1 MSQSQQVAIV
11 DAFKRQMASQ
21 QEQFKAALP
30 SHIPP
35 ERFVRVVQTA
45 VITNPDLL
53 NADRVSLLQ
62 SSMRAAQDGL
72 LPDGREG
79 ALVVFKTKAKDGSWK
94 AMVQWMPMVF
104 GILKKLNNAGEIEA
118 IDAYLVHENDKEHF
132 QYRIGLDP
140 EPIFSPDWWSD
151 RGAVVGVYAVARLKS
166 GARVVEIMNRHEVE
180 KVRAVSRA
188 KDSGPWVQ
196 WWGEMAKKTVL
207 RRLSKRLPMSSDIDA
222 VMDRDEEISAAEKE
236 ASLAAPQGN
245 PLDDGPLAIEHDA
258 ATGEIIENTEN
269 GAEEGP
275 PSASEAASAP
285 ANNQPPPVEIAE
297 PDAADPFEGKSFSY
311 AGGWFAADKG
321 IPRDRHPGD
330 LSGEDLED
338 WQTGHDAWW
347 AANGGPKA
355 RKTTKG

>member
-1 MSQSQQVAIV
+1 MSQSQQVAVV

-104 GILKKLNNAGEIEA
+104 GILKKLNNAGEIDA

-140 EPIFSPDWWSD
+140 EPIFAPDWWSD

-207 RRLSKRLPMSSDIDA
+207 RRLSKRLPMSADIDA

-236 ASLAAPQGN
+236 AVLAPQRN
-245 PLDDGPLAIEHDA
+245 PLDDGPLAIEHDEE
-258 ATGEIIENTEN
+258 TGEIIENTEN
-269 GAEEGP
+269 GAEDSP

-285 ANNQPPPVEIAE
+285 ANNQPPPVEFAE
-297 PDAADPFEGKSFSY
+297 TDAADPFAGRPMYFRFGWEG
-311 AGGWFAADKG
+311 ADQG
-321 IPRDRHPGD
+321 VPRDRAPVD
-330 LSGEDLED
+330 LDEEERAD
-338 WQTGHDAWW
+338 WQAGHDAWW
-347 AANGGPKA
+347 AANAGPKA
-355 RKTTKG
+355 RKTAKG